1 MAERTA
7 TNRRGVAGS
16 NQSGLSRAHVKEAGA
31 RFGQSWPGA
40 PGVRT
45 GFLAAKR
52 GVSTMDRAAA
62 GRDRSEGAPSR
73 LLGLSS
79 RALK

>member
-1 MAERTA
+1 MDC
-7 TNRRGVAGS
+7 
-16 NQSGLSRAHVKEAGA
+16 NQSERGCREQPIRAQQGSCKRSCGA

-40 PGVRT
+40 PGVRA